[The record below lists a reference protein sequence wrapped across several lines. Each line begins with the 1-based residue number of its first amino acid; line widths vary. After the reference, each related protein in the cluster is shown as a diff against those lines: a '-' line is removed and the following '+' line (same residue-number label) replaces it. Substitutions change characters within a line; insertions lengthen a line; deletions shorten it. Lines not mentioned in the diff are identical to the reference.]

1 MTKEEVQSIARKAMN
16 FNNPGEDR
24 YTSVPADTVEKD
36 EVDQGDNENRESNP
50 NRMNYCPGCG
60 MKLR

>member
-1 MTKEEVQSIARKAMN
+1 MNKDEVQSIAYKAMN
-16 FNNPGEDR
+16 FPDPGDR
-24 YTSVPADTVEKD
+24 KTTSPMDTVTKD

-50 NRMNYCPGCG
+50 NQMNYCPGCG